1 MSPLIPGACMIT
13 DDFIFSWPGQRIPAL
28 RPAFTEVTTAPAS
41 GSLWRIAYFPVAETT
56 DPSGVT

>member
-1 MSPLIPGACMIT
+1 MSRLVLETCMIT
-13 DDFIFSWPGQRIPAL
+13 DGFIFSWHGQRIPVL
-28 RPAFTEVTTAPAS
+28 RPAFTEVATAPAS